1 MKKLKKFLCLFL
13 VIAFACTCFV
23 GCDSKSADT
32 TPAADAQA
40 DAGDVKGDGTI
51 TFYIIRHGEQLF
63 NATNQIAGW
72 VDSPLTEKGIAQ
84 AESLGK
90 GLKAEG
96 IKFDAAYCSTSER
109 SVDTTELVLEAAGQG
124 DLQAEHCKGLK
135 ELYYGDI
142 EGMYIDTLDTVMDSD
157 PYETDDPDGWKA
169 YGGETW
175 AETGERAKAVLEQ
188 AIKDNDGKGGNIL
201 ISTHGM
207 TIVALCKL
215 LTPDSDL
222 YKEFR
227 AAGGHGM
234 SNCSVTIIEYKDG
247 QYTLKDINDKS
258 FREAGEKL

>member
-1 MKKLKKFLCLFL
+1 MKKIKKLLCLML
-13 VIAFACTCFV
+13 VLALACTFFA
-23 GCDSKSADT
+23 GCDSKSSNADGNQGAQ
-32 TPAADAQA
+32 AADAQT
-40 DAGDVKGDGTI
+40 DGDGTI

-84 AESLGK
+84 AQNLGK
-90 GLKAEG
+90 GLKTEG
-96 IKFDAAYCSTSER
+96 ITFDAAYCSTSER
-109 SVDTTELVLEAAGQG
+109 SVDTTDLVLEAAGQG
-124 DLQAEHCKGLK
+124 DLNVEHCKGLK

-142 EGMYIDTLDTVMDSD
+142 EGMYIDTLADVMESD

-175 AETGERAKAVLEQ
+175 AETGDRAKAVLEQ
-188 AIKDNDGKGGNIL
+188 AIQDNGGKGGNIL

-207 TIVALCKL
+207 TIVALCKA

-222 YKEFR
+222 YKDFR
-227 AAGGHGM
+227 AAGGHGL

-247 QYTLKDINDKS
+247 QYTLKDINDKT
-258 FREAGEKL
+258 FREAGENL

>member
-1 MKKLKKFLCLFL
+1 MKKIKKLLCLML
-13 VIAFACTCFV
+13 VLALACTFFV
-23 GCDSKSADT
+23 ACDSKGNASGGSDT
-32 TPAADAQA
+32 QAASSDE
-40 DAGDVKGDGTI
+40 KGDGTI

-84 AESLGK
+84 AQNLGK

-96 IKFDAAYCSTSER
+96 ITFDAAYCSTSER
-109 SVDTTELVLEAAGQG
+109 SVDTTDLVLEAAGQS
-124 DLQAEHCKGLK
+124 DLNVEHCKGLK

-142 EGMYIDTLDTVMDSD
+142 EGKYIDTLSEIMDSD

-207 TIVALCKL
+207 TIVALCKA

-222 YKEFR
+222 YKDFR
-227 AAGGHGM
+227 AAGGHGL

-258 FREAGEKL
+258 FRDAGENL